1 MAKKLNFN
9 SPPVMRDDLTYK
21 EWRADLEIWSDFTEL
36 DAVKKG
42 GAVFLTLTGKAQQTV
57 RASVSRDKLKAQDG
71 LNAVLVC
78 LDKLYLK
85 DETSSGFAAFEDFV
99 SYRRPSDTSIQD
111 FLIEFNLKQ
120 SRCASHKLKLPDGVL
135 AYYLLKCAN
144 LSDEQANICKATCGS
159 LTLADMQK
167 QIERIT
173 STAGRPDKSN
183 SDSQNVTVHPQYYS
197 VEDEEDYC
205 YVEDS
210 FDYGVNAEGEDEG
223 NSCEAYYA
231 QPSQHQNPNYRSN
244 MPRRRVSWTRQ
255 PQGAQGTSLPRL
267 NTPDEYGNPTR
278 CSFCRS
284 TYHYV
289 GNCPDAA
296 KHTAARGRG
305 TPIYRRA
312 GGRGRAARG
321 RGGQPYI

>member
-36 DAVKKG
+36 DAVKQG

-85 DETSSGFAAFEDFV
+85 DETSSSFAAFEDFV

-159 LTLADMQK
+159 LTLTDMQR

-173 STAGRPDKSN
+173 STAGTSRPDKSN
-183 SDSQNVTVHPQYYS
+183 SDPQNVTVHPQYYS
-197 VEDEEDYC
+197 VEDEEDY
-205 YVEDS
+205 YYAEDNY
-210 FDYGVNAEGEDEG
+210 DYGVNAEGEDEG

-231 QPSQHQNPNYRSN
+231 QPSQY
-244 MPRRRVSWTRQ
+244 Q
-255 PQGAQGTSLPRL
+255 PQLSFKHATSWGQLESTTARSPRHFSSSSQY
-267 NTPDEYGNPTR
+267 TG
-278 CSFCRS
+278 
-284 TYHYV
+284 
-289 GNCPDAA
+289 
-296 KHTAARGRG
+296 
-305 TPIYRRA
+305 
-312 GGRGRAARG
+312 
-321 RGGQPYI
+321 